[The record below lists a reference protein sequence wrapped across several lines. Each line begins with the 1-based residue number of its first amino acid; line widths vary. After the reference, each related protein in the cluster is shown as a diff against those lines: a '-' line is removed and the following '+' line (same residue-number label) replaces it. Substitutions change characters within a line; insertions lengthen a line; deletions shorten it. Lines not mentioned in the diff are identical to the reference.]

1 MSKLK
6 SDKINFDDDDFL
18 VEVVNDNQLEKNK
31 STRTLQEDFEAQKEL
46 QEKVLQAKKITDE
59 ADLIVNRAKDEAQNL
74 VDIARNEAQEI
85 KEKALSEAEQKRN
98 EIIEEANAEASKI
111 IEEAKASADT
121 NLNDLITKT
130 KEDLEQERI
139 KTIKEAY
146 EEGHKDGLEKIQE
159 EFEDKI
165 SDFNKFFA
173 SQYELRDKI
182 LKSAN
187 KDILDLILNI
197 SKKVLLSEVNAVIL
211 DKIIKNAITLLEK
224 KENINIIV
232 SEKYA
237 KLLFEHQKKSLD
249 DDIEFNFE
257 EFNQYENFNIVFNP
271 DFDDDTI
278 IIENLKERYDA
289 SLGAQLDVIIRNI
302 YDNSQN
308 GKLDLEQYENEAE
321 WIKWNRE

>member
-1 MSKLK
+1 MSKLRL
-6 SDKINFDDDDFL
+6 DKINFDDDDFL
-18 VEVVNDNQLEKNK
+18 VEVANDVRIEKKK
-31 STRTLQEDFEAQKEL
+31 STKTLQENLEMQKEL
-46 QEKVLQAKKITDE
+46 QQEVQKAKKITEE
-59 ADLIVNRAKDEAQNL
+59 ADLIINRAKDEAQN
-74 VDIARNEAQEI
+74 IIETAQQEAKNI
-85 KEKALSEAEQKRN
+85 KEHTLSQAEEKSA
-98 EIIEEANAEASKI
+98 EIIENANLEASKI
-111 IEEAKASADT
+111 IEEAKANCEVDIAQ
-121 NLNDLITKT
+121 LVEKT
-130 KEDLEQERI
+130 KQDLEQERI

-159 EFEDKI
+159 ELEDKI
-165 SDFNKFFA
+165 ADFDKFFA

-249 DDIEFNFE
+249 EDIEFKFE

-289 SLGAQLDVIIRNI
+289 SLSAQLDVIVRNI

-321 WIKWNRE
+321 WIKWNSE